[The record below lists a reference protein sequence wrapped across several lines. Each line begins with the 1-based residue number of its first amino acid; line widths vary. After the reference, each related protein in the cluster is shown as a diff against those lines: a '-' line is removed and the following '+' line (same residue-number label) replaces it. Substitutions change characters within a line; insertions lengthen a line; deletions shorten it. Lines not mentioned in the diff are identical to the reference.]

1 MTTTMERL
9 VELTPGTDRWHGVCL
24 LADLEPE
31 WGEAAL
37 VDGDQVAV
45 FRLWDD
51 RVRVTSNLDP
61 RTGAAVM
68 ARGIV
73 GTRGGVPTIA
83 SPLHKEAYS
92 LETGECFNDPRLQ
105 LEVLPSRVIDGVVQ
119 VADLSAPEGAI
130 ARSDADNSVGS
141 GDTSS
146 SAAPVPRARTPRP

>member
-1 MTTTMERL
+1 MTTIMERV
-9 VELTPGTDRWHGVCL
+9 VELDPETERWYPVCL
-24 LADLEPE
+24 LTDLESE

-37 VDGDQVAV
+37 IDGAQVAV

-51 RVRVTSNLDP
+51 QVRVTSHLDP

-92 LETGECFNDPRLQ
+92 LETGECFSNPELRL
-105 LEVLPSRVIDGVVQ
+105 EILPSRVIEGLVQ
-119 VADLSAPEGAI
+119 VA
-130 ARSDADNSVGS
+130 
-141 GDTSS
+141 
-146 SAAPVPRARTPRP
+146 VPPTWQCGHQ